1 MSNDRAPN
9 ASTILADGYSYVEIF
24 HEPADA
30 DGQRPV
36 VPRMVFHA
44 LLSPARPDDD
54 PSPQATRESA
64 PS

>member
-1 MSNDRAPN
+1 MSNDRAPK

-30 DGQRPV
+30 DGHPPG
-36 VPRMVFHA
+36 VPPKGLHP
-44 LLSPARPDDD
+44 LHPPPPPPPPPAP
-54 PSPQATRESA
+54 PPPRESA